1 MNEEA
6 ELSDLPEPQK
16 ASEWLLML
24 KSNPDDTGLKEAFTA
39 WYGQNP
45 NNAVN
50 WQKAVKAYKLLGN
63 VPAKYEDDWSEPKV
77 VPFSPP
83 QKKTASFTSHRS
95 IGSLLAIAACLLLV
109 ISLGWM
115 PGNTADYETRT
126 AETLNINLPDGSQ
139 IQLAPESK
147 LDVVFTDTERKVHLL
162 QGHGF
167 FEIAKNPSKPFSVVA
182 RDAEVTVLGTAFDV
196 GLNET
201 NTHVFVKEGVV
212 SVKPLSSSDRQTLN
226 IGDGLIISAD
236 GKLVQQ
242 KISPNYVSSWRDNK
256 LIVNDRPASEVIDT
270 IKRYQ
275 NGIVLIADKDLV
287 NQPVTGVYQLNNP
300 DAALSAVARSIGAKV
315 YTVLPWITIIS
326 PV

>member
-39 WYGQNP
+39 WYEQNP

-83 QKKTASFTSHRS
+83 QDKASSFTSHRS

-167 FEIAKNPSKPFSVVA
+167 FEITKNPSKPFSVVA

-196 GLNET
+196 GLNEAS
-201 NTHVFVKEGVV
+201 THVFVKEGVV
-212 SVKPLSSSDRQTLN
+212 SVKPLSSSDRQILN
-226 IGDGLIISAD
+226 IGDGLFISAD

-275 NGIVLIADKDLV
+275 NGIVFIADKDLV

-300 DAALSAVARSIGAKV
+300 DAALLAVARSIGAKV
-315 YTVLPWITIIS
+315 YAVLPWITIIS